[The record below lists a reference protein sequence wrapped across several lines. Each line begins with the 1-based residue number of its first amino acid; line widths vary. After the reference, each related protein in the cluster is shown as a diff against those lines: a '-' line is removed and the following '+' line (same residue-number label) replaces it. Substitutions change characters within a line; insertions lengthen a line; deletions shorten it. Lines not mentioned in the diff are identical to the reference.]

1 MLTLDQIETAIRQLP
16 NSEIRELAA
25 RLQKYL
31 DDLDHKWDQQLE
43 SDLSSG
49 KLDSLMKRAE
59 ADIATNQVKELN
71 EILYDRCDPWRI

>member
-49 KLDSLMKRAE
+49 KLDSLIARAE

-71 EILYDRCDPWRI
+71 EILYDT

>member
-49 KLDSLMKRAE
+49 KLDSLIAKAE
-59 ADIATNQVKELN
+59 ADIATNQIKELN
-71 EILYDRCDPWRI
+71 EIL